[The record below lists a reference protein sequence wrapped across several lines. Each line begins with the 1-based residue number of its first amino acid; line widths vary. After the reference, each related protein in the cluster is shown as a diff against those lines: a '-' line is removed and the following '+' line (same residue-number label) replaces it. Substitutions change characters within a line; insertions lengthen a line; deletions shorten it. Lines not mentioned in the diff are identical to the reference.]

1 MSLLNQFDPFLQIF
15 FFSDLILLW
24 VYAKFTSNSKYMNEA
39 QQFIFLQPQKRNSV
53 HNGMSIIL
61 ICMLYV
67 FLSILISSFN
77 PLSANP
83 QIWLNTLKQFV
94 GKLPTNCLSVFD
106 HLVKLALK
114 GLINPIQATLKGKLT
129 IYFKV
134 QCVKSVQIRSF
145 SGPYSPIF

>member
-1 MSLLNQFDPFLQIF
+1 
-15 FFSDLILLW
+15 
-24 VYAKFTSNSKYMNEA
+24 
-39 QQFIFLQPQKRNSV
+39 
-53 HNGMSIIL
+53 MSIIL

-106 HLVKLALK
+106 HFVKLALK

-145 SGPYSPIF
+145 SGPYSPIFWLNSWRIINLNWLVEELFSEEAAYQNPKVKQKPLNCLRLNVSNF